1 MLRWNRFSVSDYI
14 PIVDI
19 CSVLTALRL
28 LWSSRMIALRLAEA
42 EWVLAVVEVEV
53 PSLDSYVVV
62 QLGAVSLSRRSW

>member
-19 CSVLTALRL
+19 CSVLTTSRL
-28 LWSSRMIALRLAEA
+28 LWSSRTTALRIAEA

-53 PSLDSYVVV
+53 PSLDSYVVE